1 MSHRIVLLA
10 NNIDEVGG
18 AQRVLLTLAAGFAG
32 RGHEVTVVGIEP
44 RDRLA
49 ELSSADFHV
58 ARLLEQAYDKEEG
71 PALDS
76 QRAAAIAR
84 LQAILDAGPAG
95 IIITAQVWSMEHTLQ
110 CSIGNWRTIG
120 QYHSSFQAASFGP
133 DLKRL
138 LDSYRDR
145 DAFLALTPQDAQ
157 LFTDAGLN
165 NARAMP
171 NPLARWPQARAD
183 QQSRMITYLGRFSAE
198 KAPMTL
204 MQAWRILVE
213 EGQLLDW
220 QVQFV
225 GSGPHEGQLRE
236 AAELLP
242 RVTVRDQVQDPYSV
256 LTQSAMLAVPSLVE
270 GLPLVMMEALA
281 CGVPVV
287 ASDCSAGV
295 RQLLADESCGILVN
309 RGDAADLARGLRAL
323 AGDDGLRASMAAQ
336 GPVHMTAYQLE
347 VVLDAWEQ
355 LFADVLR

>member
-95 IIITAQVWSMEHTLQ
+95 IIITAQVWSMEHILQ

-133 DLKRL
+133 DLARVL
-138 LDSYRDR
+138 AAYRDR
-145 DAFLALTPQDAQ
+145 DLFLALTSADAQ
-157 LFTDAGLN
+157 LFTAAGMN

-171 NPLARWPQARAD
+171 NPLSAWPLQPAHSEART
-183 QQSRMITYLGRFSAE
+183 ITYLGRFSAE

-204 MQAWRILVE
+204 MRAWGILVE
-213 EGQLLDW
+213 EGLQSDW
-220 QVQFV
+220 QLQFV

-236 AAELLP
+236 AAAQLP
-242 RVTVRDQVQDPYSV
+242 GVQIRGQVDDPYSV
-256 LTQSAMLAVPSLVE
+256 LADTAILALPSLVE
-270 GLPLVMMEALA
+270 GLPLVVMEALA

-295 RQLLADESCGILVN
+295 RQLLADESCGVLVN
-309 RGDAADLARGLRAL
+309 RGDPADLARGLRTL
-323 AGDDGLRASMAAQ
+323 AADADLRARMAAQ
-336 GPVHMTAYQLE
+336 GPVHMARYQLAAVIDE
-347 VVLDAWEQ
+347 WEQ
-355 LFADVLR
+355 VFADILR